1 MAQLKEL
8 VWTREM
14 VTRFWD
20 FERTRQE
27 NFFSFQVGAVVARKF
42 RKYFPS
48 NADIVDYGAGTGFLV
63 EDLITSGIRCGA
75 VEFGDDAVAGLN
87 EQFCNH
93 PLFLGAQSFEALNS
107 WREKF
112 DGAFLVEVVE
122 HLYDDEL
129 STALVCIRDLLK
141 PGGVL
146 IVTTPNEED
155 RSKNFVCSP
164 ESGFIFHR
172 FQHVR
177 SWSAASLRAVLESY
191 GYSCIETGT
200 TDFTASALALR
211 RTTPLPKRILRSV
224 AKLFTP
230 RRPHLYVVVKRI

>member
-8 VWTREM
+8 IWTREM
-14 VTRFWD
+14 VTRFWN
-20 FERTRQE
+20 FERTRPE

-42 RKYFPS
+42 RKYFLS
-48 NADIVDYGAGTGFLV
+48 DADIVDYGAGTGFLV
-63 EDLITSGIRCGA
+63 EDLLASGIRCGA
-75 VEFGDDAVAGLN
+75 VEFGNDAVAELN
-87 EQFCNH
+87 GQFRDH
-93 PLFLGAQSFEALNS
+93 PLFLGAQSFEALDA

-112 DGAFLVEVVE
+112 DGVFLVEVIE
-122 HLYDDEL
+122 HLYDNEL

-155 RSKNFVCSP
+155 RSKNFICSP
-164 ESGFIFHR
+164 ESGLLFHH

-177 SWSAASLRAVLESY
+177 SWSAASLRAALESH

-200 TDFTASALALR
+200 ADFTASTLALR
-211 RTTPLPKRILRSV
+211 RTTPLPKRILRSI
-224 AKLFTP
+224 AKHFMP
-230 RRPHLYVVVKRI
+230 RRPHLYAVVKRI